1 MTMTNPQVTQTGTT
15 EVTTQVT
22 TQVTPFGTTG
32 VTPIAHRLHPLL

>member
-1 MTMTNPQVTQTGTT
+1 MTMTNPQVTKIG
-15 EVTTQVT
+15 TTQVT